1 MEFGL
6 WVEKMKIKALIEALE
21 KILKSYKKEIENS
34 TNVNIIENSYYD
46 EDSETTRRQIIIDYQ
61 IEFKEKTNGRKNDN
75 HKAMYI

>member
-46 EDSETTRRQIIIDYQ
+46 EDSETIRRQIIIDYQ

>member
-1 MEFGL
+1 VEFGL